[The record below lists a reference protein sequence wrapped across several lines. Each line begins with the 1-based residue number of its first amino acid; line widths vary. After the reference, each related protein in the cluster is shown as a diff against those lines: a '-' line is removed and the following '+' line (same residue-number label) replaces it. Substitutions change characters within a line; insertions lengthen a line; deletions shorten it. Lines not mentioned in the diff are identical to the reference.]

1 MSTATQYECMSDK
14 QLVETFD
21 HLCGEHLTG
30 DPKIDELLREMASRL
45 TTYQNGPGIPPKGK

>member
-14 QLVETFD
+14 ALAEAFD
-21 HLCGEHLTG
+21 HRCGERLTG
-30 DPKIDELLREMASRL
+30 KPEIDELLREMASRL